1 MQKDEIVESVIN
13 EFRLRSERGIK
24 KYGTTLQENELSQL
38 EWLKHLQEELMDAVL
53 YLEKVKQI
61 NQSKMETKQNGGAIF
76 KNEKK
81 ADTHPDYKGTIN
93 VDGQD
98 KEIALWVK
106 QSAKGTTYFSVKIS
120 EPYKKTE
127 EQPQGKWIKPEQVK
141 NDLPF

>member
-1 MQKDEIVESVIN
+1 
-13 EFRLRSERGIK
+13 
-24 KYGTTLQENELSQL
+24 
-38 EWLKHLQEELMDAVL
+38 
-53 YLEKVKQI
+53 
-61 NQSKMETKQNGGAIF
+61 METKQNTGAIF

-93 VDGQD
+93 VDGQE

-127 EQPQGKWIKPEQVK
+127 QPVQSTGKWIKPEEK

>member
-1 MQKDEIVESVIN
+1 
-13 EFRLRSERGIK
+13 
-24 KYGTTLQENELSQL
+24 
-38 EWLKHLQEELMDAVL
+38 
-53 YLEKVKQI
+53 
-61 NQSKMETKQNGGAIF
+61 METKVNGGAIF

-81 ADTHPDYKGTIN
+81 TDTHPDYKGTIN

-120 EPYKKTE
+120 EPYKKAE

>member
-1 MQKDEIVESVIN
+1 
-13 EFRLRSERGIK
+13 
-24 KYGTTLQENELSQL
+24 
-38 EWLKHLQEELMDAVL
+38 
-53 YLEKVKQI
+53 
-61 NQSKMETKQNGGAIF
+61 METKQNTGAIF

-93 VDGQD
+93 VDGQE

-127 EQPQGKWIKPEQVK
+127 EPAQGKWIKPEQLINK
-141 NDLPF
+141 DLPF

>member
-1 MQKDEIVESVIN
+1 
-13 EFRLRSERGIK
+13 
-24 KYGTTLQENELSQL
+24 
-38 EWLKHLQEELMDAVL
+38 
-53 YLEKVKQI
+53 
-61 NQSKMETKQNGGAIF
+61 METKQNGGAIF

-93 VDGQD
+93 VDGVD

-120 EPYKKTE
+120 DPYKKA
-127 EQPQGKWIKPEQVK
+127 EQPIQATGKWIKPEEK

>member
-1 MQKDEIVESVIN
+1 
-13 EFRLRSERGIK
+13 
-24 KYGTTLQENELSQL
+24 
-38 EWLKHLQEELMDAVL
+38 
-53 YLEKVKQI
+53 
-61 NQSKMETKQNGGAIF
+61 METKQNGGAIF

-93 VDGQD
+93 VDGQE

-127 EQPQGKWIKPEQVK
+127 TQPEGKWIKPEQVIPK
-141 NDLPF
+141 DDLPF

>member
-1 MQKDEIVESVIN
+1 
-13 EFRLRSERGIK
+13 
-24 KYGTTLQENELSQL
+24 
-38 EWLKHLQEELMDAVL
+38 
-53 YLEKVKQI
+53 
-61 NQSKMETKQNGGAIF
+61 METKVNGGAIF
-76 KNEKK
+76 KNDKK

-120 EPYKKTE
+120 EPYKKAE
-127 EQPQGKWIKPEQVK
+127 EQTPQGKWIKPEQVK

>member
-1 MQKDEIVESVIN
+1 
-13 EFRLRSERGIK
+13 
-24 KYGTTLQENELSQL
+24 
-38 EWLKHLQEELMDAVL
+38 
-53 YLEKVKQI
+53 
-61 NQSKMETKQNGGAIF
+61 METKVNGGAIF
-76 KNEKK
+76 KNDKK

-127 EQPQGKWIKPEQVK
+127 EQTPQGKWIKPEQVK

>member
-1 MQKDEIVESVIN
+1 
-13 EFRLRSERGIK
+13 
-24 KYGTTLQENELSQL
+24 
-38 EWLKHLQEELMDAVL
+38 
-53 YLEKVKQI
+53 
-61 NQSKMETKQNGGAIF
+61 METKVNGGAIF

-120 EPYKKTE
+120 EPYKKA
-127 EQPQGKWIKPEQVK
+127 EQEDQVNGKWIKPEQVK

>member
-1 MQKDEIVESVIN
+1 
-13 EFRLRSERGIK
+13 
-24 KYGTTLQENELSQL
+24 
-38 EWLKHLQEELMDAVL
+38 
-53 YLEKVKQI
+53 
-61 NQSKMETKQNGGAIF
+61 METKVNGGAIF

-81 ADTHPDYKGTIN
+81 EDTHPDYKGTIN
-93 VDGQD
+93 VDGQE

>member
-1 MQKDEIVESVIN
+1 
-13 EFRLRSERGIK
+13 
-24 KYGTTLQENELSQL
+24 
-38 EWLKHLQEELMDAVL
+38 
-53 YLEKVKQI
+53 
-61 NQSKMETKQNGGAIF
+61 METKVNGGAIF

-120 EPYKKTE
+120 EPYKKAE
-127 EQPQGKWIKPEQVK
+127 EQTPQGKWIKPEQVK